1 MDEQLIQIG
10 RNLLD
15 AVISLTNFNALLALF
30 VFILGYRLLRVG
42 LERVP
47 TGADRG
53 GQYARLIVPGAV
65 FTLLGT
71 IVLMGRDP
79 SLLIV
84 FLMTVSVGVGFGL
97 IALGYRLFVKG
108 FLEADLDTMWD
119 DPRVLLSR
127 SVPGVLLAIVGVF
140 AIISTLGGAPESLRD
155 YNLEQRET
163 TQEIVG
169 VVDDHLSE
177 ALDLFRE
184 YLSHQ
189 DQDPHQ

>member
-1 MDEQLIQIG
+1 MDEQLLEIG
-10 RNLLD
+10 RNILD
-15 AVISLTNFNALLALF
+15 AVISLTNFNALLALLVF
-30 VFILGYRLLRVG
+30 VLGYRLLRVG

-47 TGADRG
+47 TGPERN
-53 GQYARLIVPGAV
+53 GQYARFILPGAV
-65 FTLLGT
+65 FSLLGT

-84 FLMTVSVGVGFGL
+84 FLMTLSVGVGFGL

-108 FLEADLDTMWD
+108 FLEADPETLWD
-119 DPRVLLSR
+119 DPRVLLGR
-127 SVPGVLLAIVGVF
+127 SIPGVLLAIVGVF

-163 TQEIVG
+163 TQEIVS
-169 VVDDHLSE
+169 VVDDHLSQ

-184 YLSHQ
+184 YLQ
-189 DQDPHQ
+189 REGGEQ